1 MDAHM
6 MMVPVDDESMRILL
20 GLSDEAEP
28 TFDPADES
36 EDEGVFADD
45 LAFKPLCDEPET
57 LEDVKHMLDKI
68 IGSPIIDRIAN
79 DPSLQDEIE
88 DELSLDDYLPF
99 PDEVIF
105 HNPATVIYWDDG
117 EKTVLKCHGDDA
129 FDERMGLMVS
139 AVKKVSAKL
148 KVDEHEE
155 LLKAL
160 SKLTATEMH
169 VVADALTVV
178 ASVVDAMESPEE

>member
-1 MDAHM
+1 MLVIPLYDETCREILGF
-6 MMVPVDDESMRILL
+6 DDKQPGPALL
-20 GLSDEAEP
+20 PTDECP
-28 TFDPADES
+28 SDES

-45 LAFKPLCDEPET
+45 LAYKPLWHEPDGDGPEDAISF
-57 LEDVKHMLDKI
+57 LEAINGRLRH
-68 IGSPIIDRIAN
+68 
-79 DPSLQDEIE
+79 EF
-88 DELSLDDYLPF
+88 SLDDYLPF

-105 HNPATVIYWDDG
+105 HNPATIIYWDDG

-129 FDERMGLMVS
+129 FDERMDLMV
-139 AVKKVSAKL
+139 ATVKKVSAKL

-178 ASVVDAMESPEE
+178 ASVVDAMENPEE